1 MYLHSEIA
9 RYHSAPTGSGRKAF
23 YLNRNVLLAT
33 WLLLLPLLHL
43 ATDFAN
49 GRINNYKIFRQ
60 VFFHLINQ
68 QPLYSAYPGQY
79 DDINHYGPLFAFLV
93 APFAVLPDLAG
104 VLLWNIANAGF
115 LFYVLTRTAMRKHQQ
130 NLVIAL
136 TSVEMAN
143 AMWSTQFNSS
153 VVAMMLLTL
162 LLVEEGKDFKATFL
176 IMLST
181 FVKVYGIL
189 GLLFFL
195 FSKKKKEFV
204 LGCVVWFAV
213 FLVLPMLVTSPAYIL
228 QTYREWFAELSVKNA
243 LNISLSS
250 SQDASIP
257 GMIRRLSHAP
267 FASGL
272 PFLVPGAL
280 LLLAPL
286 LRFRQFASAQFRYY
300 MLASTLLFVNLFSSG
315 SEHPTFIVGMT
326 GGAIWLSYRMAEKRT
341 AGFRWLIPF
350 VLVFAGLGP
359 TDLFTKEFRV
369 FMINYSLKALPFAII
384 WVCLLKDLFVQDF
397 VKPGSLLRREPNVRQ
412 LPVRHASGA
421 EA

>member
-1 MYLHSEIA
+1 MKESD
-9 RYHSAPTGSGRKAF
+9 GSGPKAF
-23 YLNRNVLLAT
+23 YLNRKVLLAV
-33 WLLLLPLLHL
+33 WVLLLPLLHL

-60 VFFHLINQ
+60 VYFHLIQQ
-68 QPLYSAYPGQY
+68 QPLYTPYPAQY
-79 DDINHYGPLFAFLV
+79 DDINHYGPLFAFV
-93 APFAVLPDLAG
+93 MAPFAMLPDVAG
-104 VLLWNIANAGF
+104 VLLWNIGNAAF

-143 AMWSTQFNSS
+143 AMWSTQFNSA
-153 VVAMMLLTL
+153 VVGMMVLTL
-162 LLVEEGKDFKATFL
+162 VLVEEGKDFKATLL
-176 IMLST
+176 IMLSA
-181 FVKVYGIL
+181 FVKIYGVL
-189 GLLFFL
+189 GLMFFL

-204 LGCVVWFAV
+204 LGCAFWFAV
-213 FLVLPMLVTSPAYIL
+213 CLVLPMLFTSPGYIL

-257 GMIRRLSHAP
+257 GMLRRILHQP
-267 FASGL
+267 FRSGL

-286 LRFRQFASAQFRYY
+286 VRVRQYASAQFRYY
-300 MLASTLLFVNLFSSG
+300 MVASMLLFISLFSSG

-326 GGAIWLSYRMAEKRT
+326 GGAIWLSYHIAEKRT

-369 FMINYSLKALPFAII
+369 FMINYSLKALPFAIL
-384 WVCLLKDLFVQDF
+384 WGGLLKDLLLQDF
-397 VKPGSLLRREPNVRQ
+397 VSPEKSMLRYVARQKKASGGLLRAGEP
-412 LPVRHASGA
+412 GA
-421 EA
+421 NA